1 MLFIHSTERG
11 AGRGSREHGTRAS
24 ALTGER
30 CRGGAGCA
38 HGPPGRGEAEGG
50 GEGGSKADAVAQDGE
65 EAVAGGGRR
74 REPGAR
80 AAGSPSPAAAA
91 RAPPAEPEHEREPR
105 ALETRRKK

>member
-38 HGPPGRGEAEGG
+38 HGPPGREEAEGG

-74 REPGAR
+74 REPGAS
-80 AAGSPSPAAAA
+80 AAGSPGP
-91 RAPPAEPEHEREPR
+91 RAPPQPPEPR
-105 ALETRRKK
+105 PQNRSTSANPES